1 MDDRKVGETGSQP
14 NWNRGGGQPA
24 LGESD
29 GWAGRKGKERRQA
42 TAHGISGPVGRRETD
57 DPGWFLGG
65 PITNP
70 GPGALNAQEEGSE
83 QGTQATVCVPD

>member
-1 MDDRKVGETGSQP
+1 MAGRWAKPEVSQTGTERKRP
-14 NWNRGGGQPA
+14 GGGGGTETP
-24 LGESD
+24 
-29 GWAGRKGKERRQA
+29 GRKGTERRQA
-42 TAHGISGPVGRRETD
+42 KANGISEPVGRRETD